1 MEIYYLHLDDE
12 QKGPFTIGQ
21 LQEMWKAGI
30 ITMKTPFWNKV
41 IGEWKMLDSILELL
55 EPSNVELFAQ
65 CNSNSIAQAP

>member
-41 IGEWKMLDSILELL
+41 IGEWKMFGIMYLTKPYFGRIR
-55 EPSNVELFAQ
+55 EP
-65 CNSNSIAQAP
+65 